1 MKSLNRVFLMGHLGH
16 TPELQ
21 FSKEGKPYT
30 RLAVATRRVWMSPEE
45 QKQET
50 TEWHSVFVWGAQAER
65 SVQFLK
71 KGAAVFIEGSLTY
84 WAVAK
89 ESGKDYKNAI
99 QAHSVHFLNGPRASE
114 SPMESE
120 ILDNLTAPRNHD
132 AVAHPA

>member
-21 FSKEGKPYT
+21 ISKEGKPYA
-30 RLAVATRRVWMSPEE
+30 RLAVATHRAWMSPEE
-45 QKQET
+45 QRQEAT
-50 TEWHSVFVWGAQAER
+50 DWHSVFVWGAQAER
-65 SVQFLK
+65 CVHSLK

-89 ESGKDYKNAI
+89 ESGKDYKSAI
-99 QAHSVHFLNGPRASE
+99 QAQSVHFLSDSRPSE
-114 SPMESE
+114 SSAETE
-120 ILDNLTAPRNHD
+120 ILDNLTTPRNHN